1 MTPETAPYD
10 AVVVDL
16 AAHRT
21 VAQQTAHE
29 DDYEDDDI
37 LISPPDSAPPPPR
50 QQERSKRRSFARKA
64 AGLPVYSTLLK
75 EAAEAKGAYLDAA
88 RDYQTAL
95 QRLEAERFDP
105 AESVDELLAQVGFLS
120 AGRFD
125 LRPWLQAKGYI
136 TARQALLLLDLC
148 ASYGLA
154 KPSPEVFP
162 LVRRPAAQVDDP
174 ASLKRLNPYL
184 SAQAK
189 AALRRSR

>member
-88 RDYQTAL
+88 RDYQLSL
-95 QRLEAERFDP
+95 QRLEAERFDA
-105 AESVDELLAQVGFLS
+105 AESVDELIAQVAYLS
-120 AGRFD
+120 GGRFSFA
-125 LRPWLQAKGYI
+125 PWLKQHGYV

-162 LVRRPAAQVDDP
+162 PVRRTAAQVGD
-174 ASLKRLNPYL
+174 AAQLKRLAPYL
-184 SAQAK
+184 SAQAR